1 MVARRIQRLH
11 RFVVGKRVGRFAISS
26 AVAAGTSAVV
36 FPILYVLGAS
46 TTACSV
52 IAFFAGAIP
61 NWTLNRRWTW
71 KVEGRVAFG
80 REILAYVVISA
91 STLVALSAAT
101 AWTHRQVQGIPEGH
115 GLRVLLVT
123 ASYFG
128 VLALLDGVRFFLYH
142 HWIFSG
148 RSRVRAAL
156 RSRREVWVAER
167 ASRAA
172 ETERA
177 A

>member
-1 MVARRIQRLH
+1 MLAERIQRLH

-101 AWTHRQVQGIPEGH
+101 AWTHSQVQTIPEGH

-123 ASYFG
+123 ASYFA
-128 VLALLDGVRFFLYH
+128 VLALLYGVRFFLYH

-148 RSRVRAAL
+148 RSRVRAAI
-156 RSRREVWVAER
+156 RARRDGWTAQR
-167 ASRAA
+167 AARPA

-177 A
+177 